1 MAPAEN
7 VSAQP
12 IANAAHHGRPSEKH
26 FPAAWSPF
34 SYLGRAGCWSQSLHS
49 SRKKKKRRGRNLCSA
64 NPAEVF
70 WLLPRTTKTATR
82 ILISSFWK
90 LSLTIPPST
99 TQPPRPAFHWP
110 HAGPRN
116 HVINSLICHL
126 RVGHDGSP
134 SAAHLLLCGKTP
146 GAALSIYPIMKYPRS
161 AN

>member
-1 MAPAEN
+1 MSARSQQLTRLIKGGLRRNTFPPPGVPFHIWAAPVVDRNRCTA
-7 VSAQP
+7 
-12 IANAAHHGRPSEKH
+12 
-26 FPAAWSPF
+26 
-34 SYLGRAGCWSQSLHS
+34 LG
-49 SRKKKKRRGRNLCSA
+49 KKKKKTRTELCRA

-70 WLLPRTTKTATR
+70 WLLQRTTKTATR

-90 LSLTIPPST
+90 LSPTIRPST

-126 RVGHDGSP
+126 RIGHDGSP

-146 GAALSIYPIMKYPRS
+146 GAALSIYPITKYPRS